1 MKTKTFRTAVS
12 AIALGIGAMGAAG
25 SASAGAIISNGTI
38 QMGINDEGDLNTP
51 YASDPLGIGYMGL
64 RYVPTG
70 AASTEPGCQCEGW
83 GVAIKSTGQAGYANV
98 SSDGGAHNLTNVTF
112 TSTASTATSV
122 VTVDTG
128 SGALLQVTHDYHP
141 IAATSNLY
149 AVDVTIQNLT
159 GADIA
164 AGDLVYRRV
173 MDWDI
178 YPTPFAE
185 YVTIQGVPST
195 LGYVASGGTT
205 NVLQTDNNGFNSANP
220 LSFSSYGQHNINF
233 TDNGPAD
240 HGALFDFD
248 FGVLAAGATL
258 SFTTYYGA
266 TGTEAE
272 ADAVRALVGMN
283 LYSYG
288 QPSTTNG
295 PTLGE
300 PNTFIFGFGT
310 SSTGILTPPP
320 TTAPVPEPETYA
332 MLLAGVGI
340 LGAVARRK
348 KQQRAAA

>member
-1 MKTKTFRTAVS
+1 MKTLRTGVS
-12 AIALGIGAMGAAG
+12 IVALGVGAVGWVS
-25 SASAGAIISNGTI
+25 SASASAIISNGTI
-38 QMGINDEGDLNTP
+38 EMGVNDLGDLNVP
-51 YASDPLGIGYMGL
+51 FDGDPLGIGYMGL
-64 RYVPTG
+64 RYIPTG
-70 AASTEPGCQCEGW
+70 AASTEPGCTCEGW
-83 GVAIKSTGQAGYANV
+83 GVALVSSGQAGYANTSVGTGGLTQV
-98 SSDGGAHNLTNVTF
+98 SF
-112 TSTASTATSV
+112 TSSATSATSV
-122 VTVDTG
+122 VNVDTG
-128 SGALLQVTHDYHP
+128 SGAILQVTHDYHP

-149 AVDVTIQNLT
+149 AVDVTIQNLS
-159 GADIA
+159 GSAIA

-185 YVTIQGVPST
+185 DVTIQGVPST
-195 LGYVASGGTT
+195 LGFVASGGTT
-205 NVLQTDNNGFNSANP
+205 NVLQTDNNGFNSSNP
-220 LSFSSYGQHNINF
+220 LSFTSYGQHNVNF
-233 TDNGPAD
+233 TDVGPAD

-248 FGVLAAGATL
+248 FGALAAGASL

-266 TGTEAE
+266 TGTEAD

-288 QPSTTNG
+288 QPSTPDG

-310 SSTGILTPPP
+310 SSTGVLTPPP

-332 MLLAGVGI
+332 MLLAGIGI

-348 KQQRAAA
+348 KQHTA